1 MPTLRGIDVSVVLNP
16 TEPPL
21 PELPHPDASSVS
33 LRGLKLTSPTSSPAS
48 SLHATPE
55 KCRAQ
60 STVYIPSAPGAQFHI
75 RYGIN
80 RPPADARY
88 LYFRLVMNGRPVAS
102 WGIKSQTGTIEIVSH
117 ALYVPDNKWTY
128 RESGM
133 VYRREGVEKR
143 FFHFTPHSGKD
154 TPAAMDG
161 GLVELQVF
169 RSKGRKRRS
178 PELADFRNQDAY
190 GITSPTGGLIET
202 PQDLTYYDWRLV
214 DAVDIPYATFRFFYR
229 TWCHLKEL
237 NLVPESLCN
246 ELIASSGFTE
256 ETTEETPPDTLSVPA
271 EPARSSETTNF
282 AFDPAD
288 GSVFGSGVSQSSHR
302 RDRKAFKLPTPP
314 KLMPP
319 KPARLELPQPSKLSR
334 DIRQVSDL
342 ARPLPPLPDIEV
354 PIRRPSLESSRAPS
368 VTPSLQTYA
377 DESSG
382 ADEIEL
388 GVARRVVLPQASK
401 EPGGTEQ
408 PLRPLPAPPTIPPS
422 PSDYDTT
429 PPSSGG
435 SKAFKHIGR
444 QEYLVGTTRQR
455 GALGFDVDAPGEGSS
470 LTIENFSNI
479 SISEGEW
486 FRSPSPL
493 RRKRGRV
500 NLNGPNAPTTLHTT
514 LFSLGGEN
522 DDFI

>member
-1 MPTLRGIDVSVVLNP
+1 MPTLRGIDVAVVLGP

-33 LRGLKLTSPTSSPAS
+33 LRGLNLASPTSSPAS

-55 KCRAQ
+55 KCQAQ
-60 STVYIPSAPGAQFHI
+60 STVYIPSTPGAQFHL
-75 RYGIN
+75 RYGIS

-102 WGIKSQTGTIEIVSH
+102 WGIKSQTGTAEIVSH
-117 ALYVPDNKWTY
+117 ALYVPDSKWTY

-133 VYRREGVEKR
+133 IYRREGVEKR
-143 FFHFTPHSGKD
+143 FFHFTPQSGKD

-169 RSKGRKRRS
+169 RSKGRKRRF
-178 PELADFRNQDAY
+178 PELADFRSQDAY

-202 PQDLTYYDWRLV
+202 PQDLTYYDWLLV

-246 ELIASSGFTE
+246 ELIASSGL
-256 ETTEETPPDTLSVPA
+256 TEETPPGTLRVLV
-271 EPARSSETTNF
+271 EPTRSNQTPNF

-288 GSVFGSGVSQSSHR
+288 GSVFGSGDSRSSHR
-302 RDRKAFKLPTPP
+302 RDRRAFKLPTPP
-314 KLMPP
+314 KLVPP
-319 KPARLELPQPSKLSR
+319 KPARLKLPQPSKLSR
-334 DIRQVSDL
+334 DVRQVSDP
-342 ARPLPPLPDIEV
+342 ARPLPPLPDIEI
-354 PIRRPSLESSRAPS
+354 PLRRPSLESSRAPS

-401 EPGGTEQ
+401 DPSGTEE
-408 PLRPLPAPPTIPPS
+408 PLRPLPTPPTIPPS

-444 QEYLVGTTRQR
+444 QEHLVGTTRQR
-455 GALGFDVDAPGEGSS
+455 GASEFNVDAPGEESPS
-470 LTIENFSNI
+470 TAENFSNMGM
-479 SISEGEW
+479 SEGEW

-493 RRKRGRV
+493 RRKRGRGD
-500 NLNGPNAPTTLHTT
+500 LNGTNAPTTLQTT
-514 LFSLGGEN
+514 LFSLEVKN
-522 DDFI
+522 DDFT

>member
-1 MPTLRGIDVSVVLNP
+1 MFML
-16 TEPPL
+16 
-21 PELPHPDASSVS
+21 
-33 LRGLKLTSPTSSPAS
+33 
-48 SLHATPE
+48 
-55 KCRAQ
+55 
-60 STVYIPSAPGAQFHI
+60 
-75 RYGIN
+75 
-80 RPPADARY
+80 
-88 LYFRLVMNGRPVAS
+88 
-102 WGIKSQTGTIEIVSH
+102 
-117 ALYVPDNKWTY
+117 
-128 RESGM
+128 
-133 VYRREGVEKR
+133 
-143 FFHFTPHSGKD
+143 
-154 TPAAMDG
+154 G
-161 GLVELQVF
+161 G
-169 RSKGRKRRS
+169 S
-178 PELADFRNQDAY
+178 
-190 GITSPTGGLIET
+190 SPTGGLIET

-256 ETTEETPPDTLSVPA
+256 ETTEETPPDTPSVPA

-302 RDRKAFKLPTPP
+302 RDQKAFKLPTPP

-334 DIRQVSDL
+334 DIRKVSDP

-388 GVARRVVLPQASK
+388 GVARRVVLPQASN

-455 GALGFDVDAPGEGSS
+455 GASGFDVDAPGEGSS
-470 LTIENFSNI
+470 LTTENFSNI

-500 NLNGPNAPTTLHTT
+500 NLNEPNAPTTLHTT